1 MPFYKVAKIVGISP
15 RTVELR
21 FRKLIQE
28 KIVLQS
34 TILLD
39 LKKIGFAGKAY
50 VSITSRPGG
59 DRFTIVNELKKIGG
73 IFLITQIIGDY
84 DILALTVVKDF
95 NSVIVIMDQIRKLPN
110 VERVDVSFVQDNCYP
125 VNPWVYNQLR

>member
-50 VSITSRPGG
+50 VSITIPSA
-59 DRFTIVNELKKIGG
+59 EEIG
-73 IFLITQIIGDY
+73 L
-84 DILALTVVKDF
+84 L
-95 NSVIVIMDQIRKLPN
+95 
-110 VERVDVSFVQDNCYP
+110 
-125 VNPWVYNQLR
+125 